1 MFLFYKSQ
9 PKVYNKLDYI
19 LFSRKKVMTETK
31 TDTQQQQ
38 MLRGTAWMTA
48 SNIISRLL
56 GALYIIPW
64 YAWMGKQGDQAN
76 ALFGQGY
83 NIYALFL
90 LISTA
95 GIPVAI
101 AKQVSK
107 IKHTWK
113 DGAKFLLAQAY
124 LVLHDWSRTD
134 LWCFMYFASPWMS
147 YLSGGDEDLVR
158 VMRSLSWAVVIFPS
172 MSVLRGFFQGFNNM
186 KPYALSQIAEQIIRV
201 IWMLLATFF
210 IMKIGTGD
218 YVTAVVQSTFAAFIG
233 MLASYGV
240 LFFYLWKEGKLKSL
254 FGKQAVHPDINPTA
268 IVIETFKE
276 AVPFIITGSAIQL
289 FQLIDQWTFIRTME
303 RFTSYSNSQ
312 LQVLYAYLSSNPSKI
327 TMILIAVAISIA
339 GVGIPLL
346 TENMVKKD
354 LKGAAKL
361 IINNLQLLL
370 LFIVPAIVGSVILA
384 KPLYTVFYGAPD
396 SQAHLLFVASLI
408 QVIFLALYSV
418 LAPMLQ
424 AIFETR
430 KAINYFAIGVLVK
443 AVLQLPLIIFLGALG
458 PVISTAIGLGV
469 PIALMYNHL
478 HTVTHFSR
486 KTVFRKAL
494 LICILT
500 VLMAIPVAVFYWL
513 FQFVLSPTSRMGSVI
528 YLVIGGGLGI
538 GVYGV
543 LALVTRMADQ
553 LLGARATSLRAKLHI
568 K

>member
-107 IKHTWK
+107 YNTLGKMETSF
-113 DGAKFLLAQAY
+113 FLLKRILY
-124 LVLHDWSRTD
+124 YMVGLGVIFGV
-134 LWCFMYFASPWMS
+134 FMYFASPWMS
-147 YLSGGDEDLVR
+147 YLSGGDGDLVR

-210 IMKIGTGD
+210 IMRIGTGD

-276 AVPFIITGSAIQL
+276 AIPFIITGSAVQL

-303 RFTSYSNSQ
+303 KFTSYSNSQ

-354 LKGAAKL
+354 LRGAAKL

-370 LFIVPAIVGSVILA
+370 LFIVP
-384 KPLYTVFYGAPD
+384 GAPD
-396 SQAHLLFVASLI
+396 SQAHLLFAASLI

-443 AVLQLPLIIFLGALG
+443 AILQLPLIIFLGALG

-469 PIALMYNHL
+469 PIALMYNRL

-486 KTVFRKAL
+486 KTIFRKAL

-513 FQFVLSPTSRMGSVI
+513 FQFILSPTSRMGSVI
-528 YLVIGGGLGI
+528 HLVLGGGLGI
-538 GVYGV
+538 LVYGV

-553 LLGARATSLRAKLHI
+553 LLGARAGRLRAKLHI

>member
-1 MFLFYKSQ
+1 M
-9 PKVYNKLDYI
+9 
-19 LFSRKKVMTETK
+19 ET
-31 TDTQQQQ
+31 
-38 MLRGTAWMTA
+38 
-48 SNIISRLL
+48 S
-56 GALYIIPW
+56 
-64 YAWMGKQGDQAN
+64 
-76 ALFGQGY
+76 F
-83 NIYALFL
+83 FL
-90 LISTA
+90 LKRILYYMIGLGLIF
-95 GIPVAI
+95 GI
-101 AKQVSK
+101 
-107 IKHTWK
+107 
-113 DGAKFLLAQAY
+113 
-124 LVLHDWSRTD
+124 
-134 LWCFMYFASPWMS
+134 FMYFASPWMS

-268 IVIETFKE
+268 IVI
-276 AVPFIITGSAIQL
+276 
-289 FQLIDQWTFIRTME
+289 
-303 RFTSYSNSQ
+303 
-312 LQVLYAYLSSNPSKI
+312 LYAYLSSNPSKI

-354 LKGAAKL
+354 LWGAAKL

-370 LFIVPAIVGSVILA
+370 LFIVPAIAGSVILA

-443 AVLQLPLIIFLGALG
+443 AILQLPLIIFLGALG

-469 PIALMYNHL
+469 PIALMYKRL

-500 VLMAIPVAVFYWL
+500 MLMAIPVAVFYWL

-528 YLVIGGGLGI
+528 HLVIGGGLGVL
-538 GVYGV
+538 VYGV

-553 LLGARATSLRAKLHI
+553 LLGARAASLRAKLHI

>member
-1 MFLFYKSQ
+1 
-9 PKVYNKLDYI
+9 
-19 LFSRKKVMTETK
+19 MTETK

-107 IKHTWK
+107 YNTLGKMETSF
-113 DGAKFLLAQAY
+113 FLLKRILY
-124 LVLHDWSRTD
+124 YMIGLGLIFGV
-134 LWCFMYFASPWMS
+134 FMYFASPWMS
-147 YLSGGDEDLVR
+147 YLSG
-158 VMRSLSWAVVIFPS
+158 AVVIFPS

-276 AVPFIITGSAIQL
+276 AIPFIITGSAVQL

-354 LKGAAKL
+354 LGGAAKL

-370 LFIVPAIVGSVILA
+370 LFIIPAIAGSVILA

-396 SQAHLLFVASLI
+396 SQALLLFVASLI

-430 KAINYFAIGVLVK
+430 KAINYFAIGVLIK
-443 AVLQLPLIIFLGALG
+443 AILQLPLIIFLGALG

-469 PIALMYNHL
+469 PIALMYNRL

-486 KTVFRKAL
+486 KIVFRKAL
-494 LICILT
+494 LICIIT
-500 VLMAIPVAVFYWL
+500 MLMVIPVAVFYWL

-528 YLVIGGGLGI
+528 YLVIGGGLGVL
-538 GVYGV
+538 VYGV
-543 LALVTRMADQ
+543 LALVTHMADQ
-553 LLGARATSLRAKLHI
+553 LLGARAGRLRAKLHI